1 MKRSLR
7 GWVLERA
14 EYLVLGVS
22 LAVIGSL
29 VAWWAVFASRMIG
42 TMRALSAEVA
52 RLQGSA
58 TDAAEAHA
66 RAERLALMIRGESG
80 MFALALA
87 SSVVVLFLL
96 VRRHRQARDRMERL
110 LQFTSHELKT
120 PIAGVRALLQT
131 LQRGRVPEDMRVSLL
146 QDGVAACD
154 RLEHLAETILAYQRA
169 VVAPVRAAS
178 HPLGELVEGVIAHRR
193 SSSPEESLRV
203 SIPAQISVLADADA
217 FRVILENLL
226 DNARKYGARSVELR
240 GRAGASGCAL
250 DVIDDGPGFPAEDA
264 ELLFQPF
271 ARQRGDG
278 VTHGAGLGLY
288 LSRQLAQ
295 DLGGTLAATS
305 TPGRGATFTLTLP
318 LAPEARTAQARSSHA

>member
-1 MKRSLR
+1 MKRSLG

-22 LAVIGSL
+22 LAVIGSI
-29 VAWWAVFASRMIG
+29 VAWWAVFANRMIG

-58 TDAAEAHA
+58 GAAEEAHA

-80 MFALALA
+80 LFALALA

-131 LQRGRVPEDMRVSLL
+131 LQRGRVPEEMRVSLL

-154 RLEHLAETILAYQRA
+154 RLEHLAETILAYQRS
-169 VVAPVRAAS
+169 VVAPIRPEPHA
-178 HPLGELVEGVIAHRR
+178 LGELVEGVIAHRR
-193 SSSPEESLRV
+193 TSSPEEALRV
-203 SIPAQISVLADADA
+203 SIPAQLFVLADPDA
-217 FRVILENLL
+217 VRVILENLL
-226 DNARKYGARSVELR
+226 DNARKYGARSVEI
-240 GRAGASGCAL
+240 RARQTASGGAL
-250 DVIDDGPGFPAEDA
+250 DVIDDGPGFPTEEA

-271 ARQRGDG
+271 ARHRGDG

-288 LSRQLAQ
+288 LSRQLAR
-295 DLGGTLAATS
+295 DLGGTLGATRA
-305 TPGRGATFTLTLP
+305 PGQGATFTLTLP
-318 LAPEARTAQARSSHA
+318 STPEQTPETRSAHA